1 MSKEVGYRDAT
12 ASKNGYGLCTL
23 FSCIHRILALFIIII
38 LFFCKKQNESPAL
51 ASLDSHSPAAC
62 WSTCGHCSPGQ
73 PDRKGG
79 DVGQIGGGGEGGVG
93 KEKR

>member
-1 MSKEVGYRDAT
+1 MY
-12 ASKNGYGLCTL
+12 
-23 FSCIHRILALFIIII
+23 IIF
-38 LFFCKKQNESPAL
+38 LHTPHFGFVYYYYSFFCKKQNESPAL

-79 DVGQIGGGGEGGVG
+79 DVGQIGGGGKGGNGEREEIGGNQEMG
-93 KEKR
+93 KRGRGW

>member
-38 LFFCKKQNESPAL
+38 LFFAKSKMSRQPWLAWIAIVPPPAGQL
-51 ASLDSHSPAAC
+51 VAIVLRVSL
-62 WSTCGHCSPGQ
+62 TERGGCGPNRRRGG
-73 PDRKGG
+73 KG
-79 DVGQIGGGGEGGVG
+79 E
-93 KEKR
+93 